1 MPDKKR
7 PGPYPA
13 EFKERAV
20 RMVLDHQG
28 EYPTLW
34 KAVQSI
40 SAKLDVNHE
49 TLRVWVLRAETD
61 AGKRPLLPHVKSS
74 ARFASL
80 PQLKPPPGP
89 S

>member
-7 PGPYPA
+7 PGPDPA

-34 KAVQSI
+34 RLYESI
-40 SAKLDVNHE
+40 SV
-49 TLRVWVLRAETD
+49 
-61 AGKRPLLPHVKSS
+61 S
-74 ARFASL
+74 
-80 PQLKPPPGP
+80 
-89 S
+89 